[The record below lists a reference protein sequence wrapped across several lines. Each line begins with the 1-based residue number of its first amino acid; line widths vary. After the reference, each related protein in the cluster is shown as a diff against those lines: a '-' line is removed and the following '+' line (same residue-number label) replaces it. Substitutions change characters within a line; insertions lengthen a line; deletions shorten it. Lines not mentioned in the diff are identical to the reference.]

1 MPKLTEEQKAERALK
16 RRRTEALKA
25 EAQTLRHEA
34 KRREWAEQD
43 MYLTREE
50 AQAGALCRGCGLPA
64 VDNLGERPPLMH
76 LTDQE
81 CAEYDAAEAA
91 YQAAHPDCG
100 TYSWS
105 ISGSRTRH
113 CGLCCP
119 PLRLPE
125 AALEEVR
132 RLPDS
137 IPANRARELDT
148 WALLLAC
155 DHPIERTQH
164 YTHQHWSSGS
174 TAHCPDCD
182 ATRGHRDFRADHYC
196 CNPGTRCREP
206 EENRSR
212 ESPPG
217 GRQSRSPSASCQK
230 EGGRNRSRRVRVMQ
244 RDAHANRLS
253 G

>member
-1 MPKLTEEQKAERALK
+1 MPKLTEEQKTERALK
-16 RRRTEALKA
+16 RRMAEALKA
-25 EAQTLRHEA
+25 EAQALRHEA

-50 AQAGALCRGCGLPA
+50 APAGALCRGCGLPA
-64 VDNLGERPPLMH
+64 VDNLGDRPPLMH

-81 CAEYDAAEAA
+81 RAEYDAAEAA

-100 TYSWS
+100 TCSWS

-119 PLRLPE
+119 PLPLPE
-125 AALEEVR
+125 TALEEVR
-132 RLPDS
+132 RLLDS

-148 WALLLAC
+148 WALRLTC
-155 DHPIERTQH
+155 DHRIERTQH

-182 ATRGHRDFRADHYC
+182 ATRGIVTSDRITTDATRA
-196 CNPGTRCREP
+196 
-206 EENRSR
+206 
-212 ESPPG
+212 
-217 GRQSRSPSASCQK
+217 
-230 EGGRNRSRRVRVMQ
+230 
-244 RDAHANRLS
+244 RDAENQRKTAVEKARRDVAKAKAEAQARAARKKLAEIEAGAS